1 MYFLIVYLG
10 VGSLVYALKSYNNNQ
25 PYRREEEKNVLNLL
39 IQRFSKETTSPYEK
53 KSFVDKS
60 VQNLVN
66 NSIIEGYFPKE
77 NVVKQMA
84 IKRFNKMLC
93 VIMGLLIGL
102 VIVSYYFVITCE
114 VKLNDLS
121 RQTVLLNNE
130 NAELQNKLDTLK
142 SFNNV
147 DKTLEKNNMLQ
158 RAGQVI
164 ETQEITVDPNSIPKP
179 VKKKVFNYAIG
190 F

>member
-1 MYFLIVYLG
+1 MVSAYKINN
-10 VGSLVYALKSYNNNQ
+10 KSQNVRNLDIFIKKFSGETKKEYTV
-25 PYRREEEKNVLNLL
+25 EEE
-39 IQRFSKETTSPYEK
+39 

-60 VQNLVN
+60 IQKLAV

-114 VKLNDLS
+114 VRLNDLS

>member
-1 MYFLIVYLG
+1 M
-10 VGSLVYALKSYNNNQ
+10 VYALKSYNNNQ
-25 PYRREEEKNVLNLL
+25 LYKREEDKNVLNHL
-39 IQRFSKETTSPYEK
+39 IQKFSNNSTSPYEK
-53 KSFVDKS
+53 KSFMDKS
-60 VQNLVN
+60 VQKLAN

-77 NVVKQMA
+77 NVVQQMA
-84 IKRFNKMLC
+84 AKRFNKMLC
-93 VIMGLLIGL
+93 VTMGLLISL

-114 VKLNDLS
+114 VKLNELS
-121 RQTVLLNNE
+121 RQTVVLNNE
-130 NAELQNKLDTLK
+130 NSELQNKLDTLK

-147 DKTLEKNNMLQ
+147 DKTLEQNNMLQ

-164 ETQEITVDPNSIPKP
+164 ETQEVVVDTDSLSKP

>member
-1 MYFLIVYLG
+1 M
-10 VGSLVYALKSYNNNQ
+10 VYALRSYNNNQ
-25 PYRREEEKNVLNLL
+25 PYRREEERNVLNLL
-39 IQRFSKETTSPYEK
+39 IQRFAKESTNQYDK
-53 KSFVDKS
+53 KSFVDRS
-60 VQNLVN
+60 VQNLAN

-77 NVVKQMA
+77 NVVREMA

-93 VIMGLLIGL
+93 VMLGLLIGL

-121 RQTVLLNNE
+121 RQTVVLNNE
-130 NAELQNKLDTLK
+130 NSELQNKLDTLK

-164 ETQEITVDPNSIPKP
+164 ETQEVTVDPDSLPKP
-179 VKKKVFNYAIG
+179 IKKKVFNYAIG

>member
-1 MYFLIVYLG
+1 
-10 VGSLVYALKSYNNNQ
+10 
-25 PYRREEEKNVLNLL
+25 
-39 IQRFSKETTSPYEK
+39 
-53 KSFVDKS
+53 
-60 VQNLVN
+60 
-66 NSIIEGYFPKE
+66 
-77 NVVKQMA
+77 MA

-93 VIMGLLIGL
+93 VILGLLIGL

-121 RQTVLLNNE
+121 RQTVVLNNE
-130 NAELQNKLDTLK
+130 NSELQNKLDSLK

-164 ETQEITVDPNSIPKP
+164 ETQEITVDPSLAPKP
-179 VKKKVFNYAIG
+179 AKKRVFNYAIG